1 MTLLNVLA
9 VDDELPALDEV
20 SFLVNTSGFA
30 ARVVSASS
38 STEALRELRDR
49 SFDLVIADIAMP
61 GLGGL
66 ELASLIGRFADPPS
80 VVFVTAHAEY
90 ALEAFDVGA
99 AGYLLKPLDAAR
111 LNPVLGRVVAL
122 RAARSAPTG
131 DQDHVRDGERAE
143 QDRMDI
149 VVVEQAGKTLLVER
163 SQVAWVESA
172 GDYVRLHTFD
182 GRNLLVRV
190 AMSRLESAW
199 ANEGFTRIHRQHLV
213 NLRAVRELRGEGG
226 KVYVVLPDVTL
237 GVARRHVRDLHD
249 QLVSLA
255 RGQH

>member
-1 MTLLNVLA
+1 MKLLNVLA

-20 SFLVNTSGFA
+20 AFLLNTSGLA
-30 ARVVSASS
+30 GRVVAASDA
-38 STEALRELRDR
+38 TNALRELRDR

-66 ELASLIGRFADPPS
+66 ELASVISRFVDPPS

-99 AGYLLKPLDAAR
+99 VGYLLKPLDADR
-111 LNPVLGRVVAL
+111 LNPVLRRVMAV
-122 RAARSAPTG
+122 RATQGAPGGEQNAKG
-131 DQDHVRDGERAE
+131 DEDRGD

-182 GRNLLVRV
+182 GRSLLVRV
-190 AMSRLESAW
+190 AMSRLEAAW
-199 ANEGFTRIHRQHLV
+199 TNEGFTRIHRQHLV
-213 NLRAVRELRGEGG
+213 NLRAVRELRGDGG

-249 QLVSLA
+249 HLVSLA
-255 RGQH
+255 RRQH

>member
-1 MTLLNVLA
+1 MKLLNVLA
-9 VDDELPALDEV
+9 VDDELPALDELA
-20 SFLVNTSGFA
+20 FLLNTSGLTG
-30 ARVVSASS
+30 RVVAASD
-38 STEALRELRDR
+38 STNALRELRDR

-66 ELASLIGRFADPPS
+66 ELASVIGRFADPPS

-111 LNPVLGRVVAL
+111 LSPVLRRVMAS
-122 RAARSAPTG
+122 RAAG
-131 DQDHVRDGERAE
+131 GVGEGERGPASGGE
-143 QDRMDI
+143 REEHDRMDI
-149 VVVEQAGKTLLVER
+149 IVVEQAGKTLLVER

-182 GRNLLVRV
+182 GRSPLVRV
-190 AMSRLESAW
+190 AMSRLEAAW
-199 ANEGFTRIHRQHLV
+199 ATEGFTRVHRQHLV

-249 QLVSLA
+249 QLVFLA
-255 RGQH
+255 RRQH